1 MVLDRTGSSS
11 PLGELF
17 DHGCDSI
24 VMGMM
29 ALVLAGAVRLG
40 GVLTLV
46 GLIIGWGPF
55 YLAHWEEYHTGIL
68 IMGKFN
74 GPTEAQ
80 LIVIG
85 FSLPLTSFLPSLIL
99 THFRHAIIHGHCWA
113 WGVDSSS
120 F

>member
-1 MVLDRTGSSS
+1 
-11 PLGELF
+11 LGELF

-24 VMGMM
+24 TMGMI
-29 ALVLAGAVRLG
+29 ALVTAGAVRLG
-40 GVLTLV
+40 GVLTLT

-85 FSLPLTSFLPSLIL
+85 ISLSNILWDKISF
-99 THFRHAIIHGHCWA
+99 
-113 WGVDSSS
+113 
-120 F
+120 

>member
-1 MVLDRTGSSS
+1 M
-11 PLGELF
+11 
-17 DHGCDSI
+17 I
-24 VMGMM
+24 
-29 ALVLAGAVRLG
+29 ALVTAAAVRLG

-46 GLIIGWGPF
+46 GIIIGWGPF

-85 FSLPLTSFLPSLIL
+85 MEDIG
-99 THFRHAIIHGHCWA
+99 REGREGG
-113 WGVDSSS
+113 WGRRGEAARSRAREAYY
-120 F
+120 